1 VVVLGHS
8 GCGAVAATLE
18 QLSQPGA
25 RQSQN
30 LRAIVSRIQ
39 PSVEDLLE
47 IGHEGDVEGL
57 MRRAVRAN
65 IRASVNQLRHGSQV
79 LEDLI
84 QNDGL
89 LVVGAEYAL
98 ETGVVDFFDD
108 E

>member
-1 VVVLGHS
+1 
-8 GCGAVAATLE
+8 
-18 QLSQPGA
+18 
-25 RQSQN
+25 
-30 LRAIVSRIQ
+30 
-39 PSVEDLLE
+39 
-47 IGHEGDVEGL
+47 
-57 MRRAVRAN
+57 VRAN